1 MARGVG
7 NTQVKMLKVLRN
19 YDHFGFGWHDGKN
32 VRGMFPS
39 KALRIFGTLAD
50 RGLAKYTYT
59 AKNGY
64 RYKINAAGK
73 KWLASR

>member
-7 NTQVKMLKVLRN
+7 DTQVKFLEILAE
-19 YDHFGFGWHDGKN
+19 YGDWHYGHG
-32 VRGMFPS
+32 VQGVFPS

-73 KWLASR
+73 KWLAAH

>member
-7 NTQVKMLKVLRN
+7 DTQVKFLKIL
-19 YDHFGFGWHDGKN
+19 DKHGDWHFGRDIKG
-32 VRGMFPS
+32 VFPS

-50 RGLAKYTYT
+50 RGLARYSYSHKI
-59 AKNGY
+59 GE

-73 KWLASR
+73 KWLAKCGCS